1 MMKSVLCSLDVSPVL
16 SSLVLLCLGIIG
28 IGMILKKLKQPY
40 AVAYIL
46 AGVFMGPFGIEVVTD
61 EALISSMGE
70 FGLILLL
77 FFVGMEI
84 SLAKLMG
91 NWKISAIGTVLQVVF
106 SIAAVFLIG
115 YFLAWEFNRIVMLG
129 FVISLSSTAVV
140 IKILQDRNET
150 KTRIGQNV
158 IGILLAQDV
167 LIVPMLITLN
177 YFSGE
182 ETDAF
187 EIGKQIVGGILI
199 IGVVA
204 WVIKKKK
211 ISFPFEEK
219 IKKDHEIQ
227 VFIAFAICFG
237 FSLITAFFGL
247 SPALGAF
254 VAGILVSSAQATK
267 WVHESLHSFRVVFVA
282 LFFVSVGMLIDLG
295 FLKENLWTV
304 LLLVGVVFIL
314 NNLINSVVMRIF
326 KMSWQNSLYA
336 GAILAQIGE
345 FSFILGATGY
355 QMGLIQEFTY
365 QLVISIISI
374 SLVVSPLWIAGVRT
388 LVLKKK

>member
-1 MMKSVLCSLDVSPVL
+1 MNFNVLASLDVSPVL

-28 IGMILKKLKQPY
+28 IGIVLKKLKQPY
-40 AVAYIL
+40 AVAYII
-46 AGVFMGPFGIEVVTD
+46 AGVFMGPSGLKVVTD
-61 EALISSMGE
+61 EAQIASMGE

-84 SLAKLMG
+84 SLSKLMA
-91 NWKISAIGTVLQVVF
+91 NWKISVLGTVLQVVF
-106 SIAAVFLIG
+106 SIGALFLIG
-115 YFLAWEFNRIVMLG
+115 YFLDWGFNRIIMLG

-140 IKILQDRNET
+140 IKLLQERKET
-150 KTRIGQNV
+150 KTRVGQNV

-177 YFSGE
+177 YLSGE
-182 ETDAF
+182 STDGW
-187 EIGKQIVGGILI
+187 EIGKQIIGGVFI
-199 IGVVA
+199 ISIVA
-204 WVIKKKK
+204 YVIKKKQ
-211 ISFPFEEK
+211 IYFPFEEK

-237 FSLITAFFGL
+237 FSLVTAFFGL

-254 VAGILVSSAQATK
+254 VAGILVSSAHATK

-282 LFFVSVGMLIDLG
+282 LFFVSVGMLIDLE
-295 FLKENLWTV
+295 FLWENLWTV
-304 LLLVGVVFIL
+304 LLLVSVVFFL
-314 NNLINSVVMRIF
+314 NNLINAAVMRIF
-326 KMSWQNSLYA
+326 KMSWQNSLYS

-355 QMGLIQEFTY
+355 QMGLIQDFTY

-374 SLVVSPLWIAGVRT
+374 SLVVSPLWIVGMRT
-388 LVLKKK
+388 LVLKKN